1 MKKISIIGSTGSI
14 GTQSL
19 EVIDNNSDM
28 TCVAMSCGTNIDLFE
43 KQIRHVRPEIVSVA
57 RDCDAKD
64 LKVRIADVTSA
75 SGKPI
80 EILSGMEGLKAVAAY
95 PESDITV
102 TAIVGMI
109 GVEPTLAAIEAGND
123 IALANKETLVTAGH
137 LVMSRAKEKGISI
150 LPVDS
155 EHSAIFQ
162 SLQGNQHNEISRILL
177 TASGGPFRG
186 RTREE
191 LKDVTVEQALKHP
204 NWSMGPKITIDSATM
219 MNKGLEVIEAHWL
232 FDVPVDK
239 IEVLVQP
246 QSIIHSAVEYADG
259 AVIAQLGTPDM
270 KLPIQYALT
279 YPDRRFLPGE
289 RLDFGKMAGIYI
301 EKPDRDT
308 FKGLDIAGR
317 ASKIGGSMPTVMNEA
332 NEYAVAKFLKED
344 IRFLDIYDL
353 IEKAMDAH
361 KVIEHP
367 SLEDILATR
376 DWTDEYLK
384 GQEAV

>member
-332 NEYAVAKFLKED
+332 NEYAVAKFLKGD

>member
-95 PESDITV
+95 PDSDITV

-246 QSIIHSAVEYADG
+246 QSIIHSAVEYEDG

-332 NEYAVAKFLKED
+332 NEYAVAKFLKGE

-376 DWTDEYLK
+376 DWTDEYLR
-384 GQEAV
+384 GQETV